1 MNETM
6 GQIIRRLRKERNLT
20 QEELAEQLN
29 VTSQAISRWESE
41 TGMPDI
47 SQIVPLSN
55 VFGVTTDVLFGK
67 DGTDGDEKVTK
78 FIREAER
85 KISNKPAEG
94 MSRFAHRKECCEEVQ
109 AMLATYPNNFALL
122 CCSLADIVFL
132 LWDYTEE
139 QFADEITDKESE
151 MKAWE
156 NEGIRQATIV
166 LNHCTDSY
174 LLNIANR
181 WLVSIYRIMKN
192 YAKAE
197 EHARKLTDD
206 REKFLAIVY
215 GDMGRTEDA
224 MKQYSLSINDTL
236 FKLSQTLPLLGYLY
250 RKQQKFNEAYECYR
264 LFPDIYDL
272 MFKNSEDEVPYYT
285 NHPCYDWCAAT
296 CVDLGRHD
304 EALDWLE
311 KWLRHE
317 QIIAKNFNM
326 VTESKLPYFS
336 GLIFIDSYH
345 ESYPRE
351 KRITPSLEWDC
362 FDPIR
367 ETDRFKAVL
376 ADAEIFEKG
385 ICV

>member
-6 GQIIRRLRKERNLT
+6 GQIIRRLRKEKNLT
-20 QEELAEQLN
+20 QEELAQQLN
-29 VTSQAISRWESE
+29 VTNQAVSKWEN
-41 TGMPDI
+41 GDCMPDI

-67 DGTDGDEKVTK
+67 DGTDGDEEVTK

-94 MSRFAHRKECCEEVQ
+94 MSRFAHRKECCEEIQ

-122 CCSLADIVFL
+122 CCSLANIVFH

-151 MKAWE
+151 MKVWE
-156 NEGIRQATIV
+156 NEGIRQANII

-181 WLVSIYRIMKN
+181 WLVSIYRIMKD

-197 EHARKLTDD
+197 EHAGKLTDD
-206 REKFLAIVY
+206 KEKFLAIVY
-215 GDMGRTEDA
+215 DDMGRTEDA
-224 MKQYSLSINDTL
+224 MKHCSLSIDDAL
-236 FKLSQTLPLLGYLY
+236 FKLSQALSLFGHLY
-250 RKQQKFNEAYECYR
+250 EKQKKFDEAHECYR

-296 CVDLGRHD
+296 CMKLGRYD
-304 EALDWLE
+304 EAMDWLE

-317 QIIAKNFNM
+317 QINAKNFNV
-326 VTESKLPYFS
+326 VTESKLPYFF
-336 GLIFIDSYH
+336 GLDFAASYH

-351 KRITPSLEWDC
+351 KCISPSLEWDI
-362 FDPIR
+362 FDPIL
-367 ETDRFKAVL
+367 ETDRFKTIL
-376 ADAEIFEKG
+376 ADAEAFERG
-385 ICV
+385 E

>member
-1 MNETM
+1 MSETM

-29 VTSQAISRWESE
+29 VTFQAVSRWENG

-55 VFGVTTDVLFGK
+55 VFGVTTDVLFGT
-67 DGTDGDEKVTK
+67 DGTDGDEEVTM

-85 KISNKPAEG
+85 KISNKPAAG

-109 AMLATYPNNFALL
+109 AMLATYPNHFALL
-122 CCSLADIVFL
+122 CCSLNFIVFL

-139 QFADEITDKESE
+139 QFTDEITDKESE
-151 MKAWE
+151 MKVWE
-156 NEGIRQATIV
+156 NEGIRQANIV

-181 WLVSIYRIMKN
+181 WLVSIYRIMKD
-192 YAKAE
+192 YVKAE
-197 EHARKLTDD
+197 EHARKLTED

-215 GDMGRTEDA
+215 DDMGRTEDA
-224 MKQYSLSINDTL
+224 MKQYSIGVHDS
-236 FKLSQTLPLLGYLY
+236 FHKLTQILPLLGYLY
-250 RKQQKFNEAYECYR
+250 RKQQKFDEAYTCYR

-285 NHPCYDWCAAT
+285 NHPCYDWCATT
-296 CVDLGRHD
+296 CMDLGRYD
-304 EALDWLE
+304 EAMDWLE

-317 QIIAKNFNM
+317 QIIAMNHNV
-326 VTESKLPYFS
+326 VTESKLPYFN
-336 GLIFIDSYH
+336 GLIFKDTYH

-351 KRITPSLEWDC
+351 NRITPSLEWDS

-367 ETDRFKAVL
+367 DTDRFQAIL
-376 ADAEIFEKG
+376 ADAEAFERG
-385 ICV
+385 E